1 MSDIDTILDRAV
13 VGLAL
18 NGRTDL
24 RSVRAVPEQ
33 WFEDGMCAAVW
44 PIIQRLD
51 REGTPLD
58 PQVLIGHL
66 GDLPEPYRS
75 QANAAWVY
83 DCQLAAPI
91 GHLGDQYVTQMRERY
106 WRRTMAD
113 SLTRGMQLLQGNAS
127 VREARLEV
135 MSTLERIDLDS
146 SSEPSMD
153 EILDELVESYDQVSR
168 FMPTP
173 WAGLNAAVRGWRPGG
188 LYVVG
193 ARPGV
198 GKSIMLLQA
207 AVGLTRNGPVLLEN
221 LEMTPGEVMN
231 RLVSSA
237 SGVPLTRLNGRRED
251 GSGGP
256 DEVQDWPRLRESIGW
271 ARRLPLVVRGQRTR
285 TPLDVREHARA
296 VAGDGHL
303 AGIVLDYLQLF
314 RSGTR
319 TDSRVQE
326 VSEITRDLKLMA
338 QEFDCPVIVA
348 SQLNRESQKD
358 PTGGMNLTALRESG
372 SIEQDA
378 DVVLFIAADKASE
391 GSMED
396 KKHGIAVLNAA
407 VLKNR
412 QGPMKRFPLIRRGR
426 TATIEDDP
434 NRDYQ

>member
-1 MSDIDTILDRAV
+1 MSDIETVLDRAI

-24 RSVRAVPEQ
+24 RSVRAVHEE

-51 REGTPLD
+51 REGVPID
-58 PQVLIGHL
+58 SQVLIGHL

-75 QANAAWVY
+75 RVTPVWVY
-83 DCQLAAPI
+83 DCQVAAPV
-91 GHLGDQYVTQMRERY
+91 GHLGEQYAQQMRERY

-113 SLTRGMQLLQGNAS
+113 GLTRGMQLLQGSAS

-135 MSTLERIDLDS
+135 MSALERIDLDS

-153 EILDELVESYDQVSR
+153 EILDSLIESYSTVTR
-168 FMPTP
+168 YMPTP
-173 WAGLNAAVRGWRPGG
+173 WAGLNSAVRGWRPGG
-188 LYVVG
+188 LYVIG

-207 AVGLTRNGPVLLEN
+207 AVGLARSGPVLLEN
-221 LEMTPGEVMN
+221 LEMVPVETMN
-231 RLVSSA
+231 RFVSSA
-237 SGVPLTRLNGRRED
+237 SSVPLARLSGLRED
-251 GSGGP
+251 GTGGP
-256 DEVQDWPRLRESIGW
+256 DDVQDWPRIREAVGW
-271 ARRLPLVVRGQRTR
+271 ARRLPLVVRGQHTR
-285 TPLDVREHARA
+285 TVLDVREHARA
-296 VAGDGHL
+296 ASGDTGL
-303 AGIVLDYLQLF
+303 AGIVVDYLQLLNGS
-314 RSGTR
+314 RR
-319 TDSRVQE
+319 MDSRVQE
-326 VSEITRDLKLMA
+326 VSEITRDLKLLA
-338 QEFDCPVIVA
+338 QEFDCPVIIA

-358 PTGGMNLTALRESG
+358 PSGGMNLTALRESG

-378 DVVLFIAADKASE
+378 DVVVFIALDKASE
-391 GSMED
+391 GSIEN

-412 QGPMKRFPLIRRGR
+412 QGPQRRFPLIRKGR